1 MNLFNLALN
10 IAELIFYS
18 IVIIYIIRR
27 WNPCYA
33 RLREEQKRHRCH

>member
-27 WNPCYA
+27 W
-33 RLREEQKRHRCH
+33 KR